1 MIQLNKTQY
10 VEMINTVKSGLLESD
25 KALNKLES
33 MGDTVSAYYGSK
45 EILEESKAQFI
56 ADAINPIV
64 NKRHIEALAK
74 DLPRMNSKEYKDL
87 LGQDASYQAKWES
100 ANQAKKDA
108 RATISTY
115 YSRVLK
121 YAFPAEKKDS
131 VKKDFAGKLKAL
143 IDEGGKLKEANFDLV
158 KVMGFLI
165 QAEAVITK
173 SK

>member
-1 MIQLNKTQY
+1 MIQENKAQY
-10 VEMINTVKSGLLESD
+10 VQMINSVKSGLLESD

-33 MGDTVSAYYGSK
+33 MGDTVNGYYGSK
-45 EILEESKAQFI
+45 EVLEESKAQFI

-74 DLPRMNSKEYKDL
+74 DLPRKGSKEYIEQVK
-87 LGQDASYQAKWES
+87 QDSGFESKWES

-131 VKKDFAGKLKAL
+131 VKKGFSDKLKAL
-143 IDEGGKLKEANFDLV
+143 IIDGGKLKEPEFDIV
-158 KVMGFLI
+158 KVMGFLN
-165 QAEAVITK
+165 QALTTIEK
-173 SK
+173 K

>member
-1 MIQLNKTQY
+1 MIQENKTQY
-10 VEMINTVKSGLLESD
+10 VQMINTVKSGLLESD

-33 MGDTVSAYYGSK
+33 MGETVNGYYGSK
-45 EILEESKAQFI
+45 EVLEESKAQFI

-74 DLPRMNSKEYKDL
+74 DLPRKGSKEFIEQVK
-87 LGQDASYQAKWES
+87 QDNGFESKWES

-108 RATISTY
+108 RATIATY

>member
-1 MIQLNKTQY
+1 MIQENKAQY
-10 VEMINTVKSGLLESD
+10 VQMINTVKSGLLESD

-33 MGDTVSAYYGSK
+33 MGDTVNGYYGSK
-45 EILEESKAQFI
+45 ETLEESKAQFI

-74 DLPRMNSKEYKDL
+74 DLPRKGSKEYIEQVK
-87 LGQDASYQAKWES
+87 QDSGFESKWEL

-131 VKKDFAGKLKAL
+131 VKKGFADKLKAL
-143 IDEGGKLKEANFDLV
+143 ITDGGKLKEPEFDIV
-158 KVMGFLI
+158 KVMGFLN
-165 QAEAVITK
+165 QALTTIEK
-173 SK
+173 K